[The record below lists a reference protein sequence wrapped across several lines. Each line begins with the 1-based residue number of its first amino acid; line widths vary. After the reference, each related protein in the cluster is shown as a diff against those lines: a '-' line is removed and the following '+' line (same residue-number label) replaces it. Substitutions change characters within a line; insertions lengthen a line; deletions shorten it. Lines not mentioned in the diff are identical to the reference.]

1 MYEELTFQIKDDK
14 VGWYTR
20 QILDMDPDGQMI
32 LLGDSWV
39 PLNTIASIKLNRKRV
54 WPNIIGGA
62 LQVGGIS
69 MFMGDLWFTVTNQP
83 QYSEGGMEFG
93 LINFGV
99 GTIIRALFSPIVYD
113 LGKRKRL
120 RVVDLTF
127 LLSAISRQLS
137 VCLLPAS
144 SFQRIFFTHN
154 SQLTIHNSQF
164 TTHPAFHSSGL
175 RLNPLPTRT
184 PLQGLF
190 LKCFASASAF
200 AFFTFHSSLFTGKPI
215 DKSRQILDIVMQ
227 LSIDFDD
234 GHRDTVAGEAAI
246 AQLLPH
252 IIYFR

>member
-1 MYEELTFQIKDDK
+1 MRIRLLSLILFCISLQQVSGQKYVLIEKAGSPRTERIAMYEELTFQIKDDK

-39 PLNTIASIKLNRKRV
+39 PINSIASIKLNRKRA

-69 MFMGDLWFTVTNQP
+69 MFMGDLWFTVTGES
-83 QYSEGGMEFG
+83 QYSEGGMQFG

-127 LLSAISRQLS
+127 
-137 VCLLPAS
+137 
-144 SFQRIFFTHN
+144 
-154 SQLTIHNSQF
+154 
-164 TTHPAFHSSGL
+164 
-175 RLNPLPTRT
+175 
-184 PLQGLF
+184 
-190 LKCFASASAF
+190 
-200 AFFTFHSSLFTGKPI
+200 
-215 DKSRQILDIVMQ
+215 
-227 LSIDFDD
+227 
-234 GHRDTVAGEAAI
+234 
-246 AQLLPH
+246 
-252 IIYFR
+252 

>member
-1 MYEELTFQIKDDK
+1 MRNGLLSFILFCISIQQVSAQKYLLIEKAGNLHTEKIVMYEELTFQIKDDK

-20 QILDMDPDGQMI
+20 QILDMEPDGQMI

-93 LINFGV
+93 LTNFGV

-127 LLSAISRQLS
+127 
-137 VCLLPAS
+137 
-144 SFQRIFFTHN
+144 
-154 SQLTIHNSQF
+154 
-164 TTHPAFHSSGL
+164 
-175 RLNPLPTRT
+175 
-184 PLQGLF
+184 
-190 LKCFASASAF
+190 
-200 AFFTFHSSLFTGKPI
+200 
-215 DKSRQILDIVMQ
+215 
-227 LSIDFDD
+227 
-234 GHRDTVAGEAAI
+234 
-246 AQLLPH
+246 
-252 IIYFR
+252 